1 MFLNREMA
9 RVMEKQFT
17 GKLRTQKQLFLYFIF
32 IFFYLFF
39 FVVVIETGFFCIALA
54 VLELTVD
61 QAGLELRDPPASA
74 S

>member
-17 GKLRTQKQLFLYFIF
+17 VKLRTQKQLFLYF
-32 IFFYLFF
+32 
-39 FVVVIETGFFCIALA
+39 FVVVETGFFYIALA

-61 QAGLELRDPPASA
+61 QAGLRLSDPQASA